1 MVRALGVCRVSASR
15 SMSPSRFLVVTAG
28 DNSEP
33 MRSTRR
39 SVQLSCEECGGTFE
53 LSVSSAGRYRREGRE
68 PICRDCRRPELPE
81 AKRAKLRAWWLKR
94 YTRDELVEL
103 GRMLWP
109 DAPGG

>member
-1 MVRALGVCRVSASR
+1 MVRALGASSGAR
-15 SMSPSRFLVVTAG
+15 LTVLSDSRLFAARRG
-28 DNSEP
+28 HNSEP

-39 SVQLSCEECGGTFE
+39 SVQLSCEECRGTFE

>member
-1 MVRALGVCRVSASR
+1 MVRALGVR
-15 SMSPSRFLVVTAG
+15 SGAATRRTSLSRFSRRESG
-28 DNSEP
+28 HNSEP

-39 SVQLSCEECGGTFE
+39 SVPLLCEECGGTFE